1 MKSNELKDQVVD
13 WLIKKANEK
22 GDVFDIDTSVLSKDL
37 KCTPHEINRVIV
49 FLSSKG
55 FVKSEG
61 FMGDNYCITVHQE
74 LYDLHD
80 SGGFTRQYETLKLQF
95 EQLKLEVEKL
105 QNDDMEKMATKTT
118 VMTNIIELG
127 RKFIT
132 AAGLFV
138 NNLH

>member
-37 KCTPHEINRVIV
+37 KCTPHEINRVII

-55 FVKSEG
+55 YIKSEG
-61 FMGDNYCITVHQE
+61 FMGDNYYITVYQE

-105 QNDDMEKMATKTT
+105 QNDEIEKIEKGTT
-118 VMTNIIELG
+118 IMNNIIELVG
-127 RKFIT
+127 NFIKT
-132 AAGLFV
+132 AGFFMNKL
-138 NNLH
+138 